1 MKTSQPDRR
10 TLLSG
15 LGVAA
20 AAVALGAAP
29 ARAQSRATFAPAR
42 HTQDEWFDQVPG
54 KHRVFI
60 DSVSS
65 DGISDALLF
74 ASNFFAAS
82 KSGYSLEDADVAM
95 IVCMRHF
102 STPFAFN
109 NAMWAKYG
117 KPMAD
122 MAKYTNP
129 RSTDAP
135 AANPHV
141 PRSGSGGFTGLAA
154 KGTQFA
160 ICDMATHFLAGQ
172 IATATGGKADDIYQ
186 EMIANTVPNGR
197 FVAAGVIGATRAQEY
212 GYALIVAG

>member
-1 MKTSQPDRR
+1 MQSRPNRR
-10 TLLSG
+10 TLISG

-20 AAVALGAAP
+20 AAVALGSSP
-29 ARAQSRATFAPAR
+29 ARAQTRTAFAPAR

-60 DSVSS
+60 DSASA

-74 ASNFFAAS
+74 ASNYFAAN
-82 KSGYSLEDADVAM
+82 KSGYGLEDADVAV

-117 KPMAD
+117 KPMAE
-122 MAKYTNP
+122 MAKYTSP
-129 RSTDAP
+129 RSIDTP
-135 AANPHV
+135 TANPHL
-141 PRSGSGGFTGLAA
+141 PTRGNGGFAGLAA
-154 KGTQFA
+154 KGAQFA

-172 IATATGGKADDIYQ
+172 IATAVSGKADDIYQ
-186 EMIANTVPNGR
+186 ELAANTVPNGR
-197 FVAAGVIGATRAQEY
+197 FVAAGVVGATRAQEY
-212 GYALIVAG
+212 GYSLLVAG

>member
-1 MKTSQPDRR
+1 
-10 TLLSG
+10 
-15 LGVAA
+15 VAA
-20 AAVALGAAP
+20 AAVALGSSP
-29 ARAQSRATFAPAR
+29 ARAQTRGTFAPAR
-42 HTQDEWFDQVPG
+42 HAQDEWFDQLPG

-60 DSVSS
+60 DSSS
-65 DGISDALLF
+65 ADGISDALLY
-74 ASNFFAAS
+74 ASNLFTAN
-82 KSGYSLEDADVAM
+82 KSGYSLEDADLAL
-95 IVCMRHF
+95 IVCLRHF

-117 KPMAD
+117 KPMAE
-122 MAKYTNP
+122 MAKYTSP

-135 AANPHV
+135 AANPHL
-141 PRSGSGGFTGLAA
+141 PRNGNGGFTGLAA

-186 EMIANTVPNGR
+186 ELAANMVPNGR
-197 FVAAGVIGATRAQEY
+197 FVVAGVIGATRAQEY

>member
-10 TLLSG
+10 ALLSG

-20 AAVALGAAP
+20 AAVALGASP
-29 ARAQSRATFAPAR
+29 ARAQTRGTFAPAR
-42 HTQDEWFDQVPG
+42 HTQDEWLDQVPG

-60 DSVSS
+60 DSASA
-65 DGISDALLF
+65 DGISDALLYG
-74 ASNFFAAS
+74 SNLFTAS
-82 KSGYSLEDADVAM
+82 KSGYGLEDADLAL

-102 STPFAFN
+102 STPFGFN

-129 RSTDAP
+129 KGADAP
-135 AANPHV
+135 AANPHI
-141 PRSGSGGFTGLAA
+141 PSRGNGGIPGLAA
-154 KGTQFA
+154 KGAQFA
-160 ICDMATHFLAGQ
+160 VCDMATHFLAGQ
-172 IATATGGKADDIYQ
+172 IATAVSGKADDIYQ
-186 EMIANTVPNGR
+186 EMVANMVPNSR

-212 GYALIVAG
+212 GYTLLVAG

>member
-1 MKTSQPDRR
+1 MTINKQDRR
-10 TLLSG
+10 ELLSG
-15 LGVAA
+15 LGIAA
-20 AAVALGAAP
+20 AAIALGSTP
-29 ARAQSRATFAPAR
+29 ARAQTRGTFAPAR
-42 HTQDEWFDQVPG
+42 HTQDEWLDQLPG

-65 DGISDALLF
+65 AGISDALLY
-74 ASNFFAAS
+74 ASNYFAAS
-82 KSGYSLEDADVAM
+82 KSGYGLEDADVAV

-129 RSTDAP
+129 RSTDVP
-135 AANPHV
+135 TANPHV
-141 PRSGSGGFTGLAA
+141 PRSGTAGFTGLAA

-186 EMIANTVPNGR
+186 ELAANTVPNGR

-212 GYALIVAG
+212 GYTLLVAG